1 MTTLHQSAVDNY
13 PEDQAHLDA
22 EFALELFKTEGRDYY
37 HQWLIKERSSVV
49 HNTFDDD
56 EALIKRYID
65 KFNDLTA
72 PTTNLYM

>member
-1 MTTLHQSAVDNY
+1 MSLYQSAVDNF
-13 PEDQAHLDA
+13 PEDQAIMDS
-22 EFALELFKTEGRDYY
+22 EFALNIFEVEGRDYY

-56 EALIKRYID
+56 ETLIKRYID

-72 PTTNLYM
+72 DVTNLYM

>member
-1 MTTLHQSAVDNY
+1 MSLYQSAVDNF
-13 PEDQAHLDA
+13 PEDQAIMDA
-22 EFALELFKTEGRDYY
+22 EFALNMFEVEGRDYY

-56 EALIKRYID
+56 ESLIKRYID

-72 PTTNLYM
+72 DITNLYM

>member
-1 MTTLHQSAVDNY
+1 MTTLYQSAVDNY
-13 PEDQAHLDA
+13 PEDQAHLDS
-22 EFALELFKTEGRDYY
+22 EFALDLFKTEGQDYY

-56 EALIKRYID
+56 QALIKRYID

>member
-1 MTTLHQSAVDNY
+1 MSLYQSAVDNF
-13 PEDQAHLDA
+13 PEDQAIMDA
-22 EFALELFKTEGRDYY
+22 EFALNMFEVEGRDYY
-37 HQWLIKERSSVV
+37 HQWLINERSSVV

-72 PTTNLYM
+72 DITNLYM

>member
-1 MTTLHQSAVDNY
+1 MSLYQSAVDNF
-13 PEDQAHLDA
+13 PEDQAIMDA
-22 EFALELFKTEGRDYY
+22 EFALNMFEVEGWDYY
-37 HQWLIKERSSVV
+37 HQWLIKERSSVI

-72 PTTNLYM
+72 DVTNLYM

>member
-1 MTTLHQSAVDNY
+1 MSLYQSAVDNF
-13 PEDQAHLDA
+13 PEDQAIMDA
-22 EFALELFKTEGRDYY
+22 EFALNMFEVEGQDYY

-72 PTTNLYM
+72 DITNLYM

>member
-1 MTTLHQSAVDNY
+1 MSLYQDAVTNW
-13 PEDQAHLDA
+13 PEDEAAQDS
-22 EFALELFKTEGRDYY
+22 EFALNLFKVEGRDYY

-65 KFNDLTA
+65 KFNDLTSDV
-72 PTTNLYM
+72 TNLYM

>member
-1 MTTLHQSAVDNY
+1 MSLYQDAVTNW
-13 PEDQAHLDA
+13 PEDEAAQDA
-22 EFALELFKTEGRDYY
+22 EFALNLFKVEGRDYY

-65 KFNDLTA
+65 KFNDLTSDV
-72 PTTNLYM
+72 TNLYM

>member
-1 MTTLHQSAVDNY
+1 MSLYQSAIDNF
-13 PEDQAHLDA
+13 PEDQAIMDA
-22 EFALELFKTEGRDYY
+22 EFALNMFEIEGRDYY

-56 EALIKRYID
+56 ETLIKRYID

-72 PTTNLYM
+72 DVTNLYM